1 MSDKIYNVLFVCTG
15 NSARSIMAEVIMN
28 QIGREHFKAFSAGIH
43 PRGEIHPLTLETLA
57 NQGHS
62 LEGLRSKS
70 WEEFTQPDSPQ
81 MDFIFTV
88 CDQAA
93 GESCPT
99 WPGQPITAHW
109 GFPDP
114 AAATGSRI
122 DQLKAFQSVQSQIAT
137 RIKLFLN
144 LPINKIDR
152 MSLQSQIC
160 SLGKKK
166 VLFLCD
172 GNADRSQMAEG
183 LLRKLDNEHFD
194 VHSAGIEPRP
204 LNPLAVTVMQE
215 ISIDI
220 AGHRSK
226 HLNDYMD
233 TRFDYIITLCDK
245 VNSSCMSFPRDGH
258 VIHWQ
263 CTDPESTHGD
273 ETQKLAAF
281 RSSRDELAS
290 HIKIWLSNTDRN
302 SVSGA

>member
-1 MSDKIYNVLFVCTG
+1 MNDRIYNVLFVCTG
-15 NSARSIMAEVIMN
+15 NSARSIMAEVILN
-28 QIGREHFKAFSAGIH
+28 QLGREHFKAYSAGMH

-57 NQGHS
+57 AQGYNTD
-62 LEGLRSKS
+62 GLRSKS
-70 WEEFTQPDSPQ
+70 WEEFTKPDAPQ

-114 AAATGSRI
+114 AAATGSHI
-122 DQLKAFQSVQSQIAT
+122 DQLKEFQSVQTQIAT

-144 LPINKIDR
+144 LPIKKIDR
-152 MSLQSQIC
+152 MSLQSQIQ

-183 LLRKLDNEHFD
+183 LLRKLDDQHFD

-204 LNPLAVTVMQE
+204 LSPLAVTAMKE
-215 ISIDI
+215 INVDI

-226 HLNDYMD
+226 HLNEYMD
-233 TRFDYIITLCDK
+233 TRFDYVITLCDK
-245 VNSSCMSFPRDGH
+245 VKNGCMAFPRDSH

-263 CTDPESTHGD
+263 CIDPDTTNTNNE
-273 ETQKLAAF
+273 QKIALF
-281 RSSRDELAS
+281 RQSRDELAKE
-290 HIKIWLSNTDRN
+290 IKLWLSQLPAQN
-302 SVSGA
+302 